1 MTEETAPPPSSPQQ
15 QKEENQ
21 RFWRVIT
28 LIVVLAAAFV
38 VVIVVAAANSNT
50 PLLGGNPA
58 LIKGGSVFVAKP
70 LQDFKGGFEGI
81 IFADTNCV
89 PVDNDTKL
97 NCIAIVSRD
106 NSTQEKYLYSHP
118 IEIPCLNRD
127 ELVKVEGTRADLR
140 IIRLSAPTMQHG

>member
-1 MTEETAPPPSSPQQ
+1 M
-15 QKEENQ
+15 
-21 RFWRVIT
+21 

-38 VVIVVAAANSNT
+38 VVITVAANGNT
-50 PLLGGNPA
+50 PLLGGNPVPV
-58 LIKGGSVFVAKP
+58 KGGSVFEAKP
-70 LQDFKGGFEGI
+70 LQDFKGSFEGY

-97 NCIAIVSRD
+97 KCIAIISRD